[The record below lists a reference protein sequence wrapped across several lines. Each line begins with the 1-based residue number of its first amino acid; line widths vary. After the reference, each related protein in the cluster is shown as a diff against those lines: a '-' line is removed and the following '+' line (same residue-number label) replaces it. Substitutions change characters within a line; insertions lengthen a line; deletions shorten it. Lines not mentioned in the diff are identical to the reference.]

1 MKIDIDRAV
10 EIIKE
15 EIPFTS
21 GIIEEALSVI
31 ELCAY
36 KQIPKKGIMIGDE
49 YSSVL
54 SCPNCRKP
62 ILKQIPFV
70 EDVDEE
76 IKQLEKEEDEYNY
89 GGGINEQQPILEE
102 QN

>member
-62 ILKQIPFV
+62 IV
-70 EDVDEE
+70 NVWNSN
-76 IKQLEKEEDEYNY
+76 EYKPKY
-89 GGGINEQQPILEE
+89 CHYCGQRLDWSE
-102 QN
+102 

>member
-31 ELCAY
+31 ELLRTNRY
-36 KQIPKKGIMIGDE
+36 RKKE
-49 YSSVL
+49 L
-54 SCPNCRKP
+54 
-62 ILKQIPFV
+62 
-70 EDVDEE
+70 
-76 IKQLEKEEDEYNY
+76 
-89 GGGINEQQPILEE
+89 
-102 QN
+102 